1 MSLQDI
7 LEPNLQRYT
16 AQLNGRYVCTRLVT
30 HNGVT
35 IAIALGKTQSNSFF
49 FDYSILD
56 LQDGATTSKGQS
68 TTAAADTDKLDS
80 QCWSSSAKRLQ
91 FPSEVRVVGEEAIP
105 VYQIPAVDR
114 SYRKVIRSQS
124 QKQKLDQWLSSSLCL
139 MNQKVFDFQV
149 LSDGRYV
156 YVFRQSALAEGEW
169 PNQFMSESHDGKPPV
184 NNNLLCDRFAL
195 VGSTLSQ
202 PLETRY
208 QRSRQKQIPLNE
220 QDTLRVKDINDE
232 PFYEPTHSL
241 RFVQDLVDG
250 RFCVL
255 RAPTVT
261 NNVTKW
267 MIFAYSCKME
277 QIECLS
283 TDVASNG
290 LFDLH
295 GHVYYTCDSHTH
307 PTIKVFANGPGPCTA
322 AKDDGSG
329 TCSKARVPIMPK
341 TPASKRAV
349 ELSRDAGLRLREPVD
364 LSSLLD
370 GFTLEAWVKPESADN
385 ETEETTKDSS
395 FPVFRVSDNSPGT
408 FINEEL
414 RLTIQLVCEKKA
426 IVTSKIA
433 LKADEWNHIAVTY
446 NPTTSTYGLAINGAA
461 AGSAISSIHPG
472 SFSGIGLQPKGPTS
486 YFTALFD
493 EVRVWSR
500 PLHPSAIKDR
510 MYKRATGLEPDLE
523 SCWHFDEDSGTTA
536 FDATAN
542 RRELIVVSP
551 EYSTP
556 SSDSWVRSAAP
567 MVSSYGLSRRI
578 LRVSAPLQIK
588 GGLCATVYNEQVAV
602 SEKKT
607 TDSKGG
613 SSSKQKSGDGA
624 QPKHMKR
631 GARVLLCFISGTDVS
646 PLRLAALD
654 FGLLSD
660 GTLADTPA
668 LMNPPA
674 LTAASS
680 NSASAKVGIV
690 GLNVPTALLYVGSE
704 GMEIFGGVVALDAV
718 GCEPSAPYA
727 FESATGT
734 VTVYFKSRGA
744 SGEGHFSA
752 LNYNIARKAVATEL
766 CASTLGE
773 NEGLLATSKFQHAKN
788 VVVQTDLCPWAP
800 ENLAFNLTLTANMVD
815 GQKIVETW
823 AGVPS
828 KLEELCSLINGTKL
842 ATTRTIGHVAQ
853 LVEITTNGSADMETA
868 PTEIALLDVLTN
880 SVTAGTFLS
889 IGMRSYFVLK
899 DAQSGDKNLVA
910 VLYNDQRPR
919 GSPPGKSA
927 EVTAKGYQHELLVTC
942 EGKSAGNFSLGSG
955 IVSMAWS
962 PSAVISGAVAKASE
976 ANIQVPGT
984 SFISGSSQS
993 PYFGSPPRSTALRLD
1008 GRTKCYSMLEDTV
1021 ATAACAGIC
1030 FETWIKVEPE
1040 SINTIAVAYTS
1051 ERLPRAEGLAK
1062 EQQTFVLGIT
1072 QPSGRGAAFD
1082 VIGNV
1087 NGARFAVSRP
1097 SALRFGEWTHFACS
1111 SQSVFALMSSGKGY
1125 VDLGKSEEWNVS
1137 DFSLAFTLKLNKKSE
1152 GDNREHCILVKGDS
1166 NANSTPLNVKVSS
1179 SNRLQL
1185 SYWAMDEDGS
1195 NPQRCVFKSPK
1206 AFDAGKAYKVFL
1218 SRKLVQVSQKEPSE
1232 PGQPPRSKPPRPCQ
1246 QVTMRAWNSKGGVE
1260 FEMIPRSVQALESDE
1275 VAFKRQDGGHQIHGS
1290 VQMNQAPLS
1299 LGGASWAKES
1309 GLRGAIGS
1317 IRLYSLAIKLPESAF
1332 ELCAASES
1340 TNGMIGS
1347 WSCREG
1353 GGVSLVDDLNRNH
1366 GKFQGELS
1374 WVRSPYDP
1382 DSQLSFHINAS
1393 EVKHKQP
1400 EAKEMRFLEQASP
1413 TGPHQLSIGNVL
1425 MDYGNEECRFLRPGP
1440 GFCGEFDELRIW
1452 NTPRT
1457 RENICDSM
1465 NTSLTE
1471 TTADLAVYLPF
1482 HDERAVNSPGN
1493 SPQGS
1498 HAVLT
1503 DTSANCWHL
1512 TPLLGSE
1519 ANAVSSQAPVGQ
1531 DSPCVDHTLRPDI
1544 HPPQG
1549 ATIVAGPSVAE
1560 YGDMEI
1566 SASGTMEGSYKRAY
1580 AYIDKHGEWCLVTGF
1595 RIGALKTEWVSQVQ
1609 TSPTLVGFIE
1619 GAPPVPVDSFIS
1631 KDKTPTS
1638 SVKFKQTT
1646 KCTYTYS
1653 ARAEVSTGEEVSS
1666 KVGAGIDWE
1675 VEAGMGVETKI
1686 AEGSIGVSRTR
1697 AVDVSAGMVNNEVHA
1712 SSTNINME
1720 MGVQLTSVWKDGDDT
1735 KKQAGFEPSNTGLAL
1750 IESEVADVFALR
1762 LQMRGSIAP
1771 VVAYQMRPNPDIP
1784 KDRNL
1789 VSFEINPTYTKQG
1802 CLDGRRGATND
1813 LDYPALSSAPKDASY
1828 FKPTEAYALRERIR
1842 RAEEQLQ
1849 GEYDRQSLLYTD
1861 ELPQRTHRNICNA
1874 YVWTADGGTFQETN
1888 STLDMVKS
1896 EVGGNLDTK
1905 TSLVDSSE
1913 EEVSVM
1919 NINANRSVDAM
1930 FSAHFNFVTTKDK
1943 SSEEGFELATELP
1956 PSVDIRYQDKGT
1968 GKYFKTPGAVDAYR
1982 WMSFWLEPSVEATDT
1997 FFEHV
2002 LNHVWLEE
2010 SPEPNAQLLRTL
2022 REGLKNETG
2031 NARTKAWRI
2040 LHRCTYVSRIPEK
2053 IESRTRDAMYTK
2065 EQKPSTLLAD
2075 IGSNWLLIQKLEP
2088 FARDANSRG
2097 NLATTLKPHVLRF
2110 FPTLIAQSRLYNQVL
2125 DMLADYVGLS

>member
-56 LQDGATTSKGQS
+56 LQDGATTSNGQS

-80 QCWSSSAKRLQ
+80 QCWSSNAKRLQ
-91 FPSEVRVVGEEAIP
+91 FSSEVRAVGEEAIP

-149 LSDGRYV
+149 LSDGRYI
-156 YVFRQSALAEGEW
+156 YVFRQSASAEVEW

-184 NNNLLCDRFAL
+184 DNNLLCDRFAL

-267 MIFAYSCKME
+267 MIFAYSCKMG
-277 QIECLS
+277 QIECLT
-283 TDVASNG
+283 TDLASNG

-295 GHVYYTCDSHTH
+295 GHVYYTCDSDTH
-307 PTIKVFANGPGPCTA
+307 PTAKVFTNGPGPCTA

-349 ELSRDAGLRLREPVD
+349 ELSGDAGLQLRKPID
-364 LSSLLD
+364 LTSLLD

-385 ETEETTKDSS
+385 GTEETTKDPS
-395 FPVFRVSDNSPGT
+395 FSVFRVSDNSPGT
-408 FINEEL
+408 FINDEL
-414 RLTIQLVCEKKA
+414 RLTIQLVGEKKA
-426 IVTSKIA
+426 IVTSETA

-446 NPTTSTYGLAINGAA
+446 SPTTSTYGVAINGAA
-461 AGSAISSIHPG
+461 AGSATSSNPPG
-472 SFSGIGLQPKGPTS
+472 SFLGIGLQPKGPTS
-486 YFTALFD
+486 YFTGLFE

-510 MYKRATGLEPDLE
+510 MCKRATGLEPDLE

-536 FDATAN
+536 FDATVN
-542 RRELIVVSP
+542 HRELMVVSP
-551 EYSTP
+551 EDGTP
-556 SSDSWVRSAAP
+556 SSDTWVRSAAP

-578 LRVSAPLQIK
+578 LRLSAPLQIK

-607 TDSKGG
+607 TDSEGG

-631 GARVLLCFISGTDVS
+631 GARVLICFISGTDAS

-674 LTAASS
+674 LTAASF
-680 NSASAKVGIV
+680 NSASAKVGTV
-690 GLNVPTALLYVGSE
+690 GLNVPTALLYVGGE

-734 VTVYFKSRGA
+734 VTVYFKARGA

-752 LNYNIARKAVATEL
+752 LNYNISRKAVATEL

-773 NEGLLATSKFQHAKN
+773 NKGLLATSKLRHAKN

-800 ENLAFNLTLTANMVD
+800 ENLAFNLKLTANMVD
-815 GQKIVETW
+815 GKKIVETW
-823 AGVPS
+823 GGVPS

-853 LVEITTNGSADMETA
+853 LVEITTNGYADMETP
-868 PTEIALLDVLTN
+868 PTEIALLDILTD
-880 SVTAGTFLS
+880 SITAGTFLS

-899 DAQSGDKNLVA
+899 DAQAGDKTLVA
-910 VLYNDQRPR
+910 VLYNDQRSK
-919 GSPPGKSA
+919 GSPPGEGA

-984 SFISGSSQS
+984 SFISGSSQG

-1021 ATAACAGIC
+1021 ATSASPGIS

-1051 ERLPRAEGLAK
+1051 ERLPRAEGLDK

-1072 QPSGRGAAFD
+1072 KPSRGGDTFD
-1082 VIGNV
+1082 MIGNV
-1087 NGARFAVSRP
+1087 NGTRFAVSLP
-1097 SALRFGEWTHFACS
+1097 STLRFGQWTHFACS
-1111 SQSVFALMSSGKGY
+1111 SQSAFALMCSGKDY
-1125 VDLGKSEEWNVS
+1125 VDLGTSEEWNVS
-1137 DFSLAFTLKLNKKSE
+1137 DFSLAFTLKLNKRPD
-1152 GDNREHCILVKGDS
+1152 GDNGEHCILVKGDS
-1166 NANSTPLNVKVSS
+1166 NADSTPLNVKVSS

-1185 SYWAMDEDGS
+1185 SYWAMGVDGTNAQRRVFES
-1195 NPQRCVFKSPK
+1195 PQ
-1206 AFDAGKAYKVFL
+1206 AFDTGKAYKVFL
-1218 SRKLVQVSQKEPSE
+1218 SRKLVQVSQKETMQN
-1232 PGQPPRSKPPRPCQ
+1232 GQPPRSKPPRPCQ
-1246 QVTMRAWNSKGGVE
+1246 QVTMRAWDSKGEVE
-1260 FEMIPRSVQALESDE
+1260 FEMIPRSVQDLENDDI
-1275 VAFKRQDGGHQIHGS
+1275 AFK
-1290 VQMNQAPLS
+1290 
-1299 LGGASWAKES
+1299 
-1309 GLRGAIGS
+1309 
-1317 IRLYSLAIKLPESAF
+1317 
-1332 ELCAASES
+1332 
-1340 TNGMIGS
+1340 
-1347 WSCREG
+1347 
-1353 GGVSLVDDLNRNH
+1353 
-1366 GKFQGELS
+1366 
-1374 WVRSPYDP
+1374 
-1382 DSQLSFHINAS
+1382 SQ
-1393 EVKHKQP
+1393 
-1400 EAKEMRFLEQASP
+1400 
-1413 TGPHQLSIGNVL
+1413 
-1425 MDYGNEECRFLRPGP
+1425 
-1440 GFCGEFDELRIW
+1440 
-1452 NTPRT
+1452 
-1457 RENICDSM
+1457 
-1465 NTSLTE
+1465 
-1471 TTADLAVYLPF
+1471 
-1482 HDERAVNSPGN
+1482 
-1493 SPQGS
+1493 
-1498 HAVLT
+1498 
-1503 DTSANCWHL
+1503 
-1512 TPLLGSE
+1512 
-1519 ANAVSSQAPVGQ
+1519 VG
-1531 DSPCVDHTLRPDI
+1531 
-1544 HPPQG
+1544 
-1549 ATIVAGPSVAE
+1549 VAGPSVAE

-1566 SASGTMEGSYKRAY
+1566 SASGTLEGSYKRAY
-1580 AYIDKHGEWCLVTGF
+1580 AYIDEHGEWCLVTGF
-1595 RIGALKTEWVSQVQ
+1595 RIGALKTEWVSQVR
-1609 TSPTLVGFIE
+1609 TSPTLIGFIE
-1619 GAPPVPVDSFIS
+1619 GAPPVPADSFIN
-1631 KDKTPTS
+1631 KDKAPTS
-1638 SVKFKQTT
+1638 SVKFKQST
-1646 KCTYTYS
+1646 KCTYSYS
-1653 ARAEVSTGEEVSS
+1653 ARAEASTGEAVSS
-1666 KVGAGIDWE
+1666 KVGGGIGWE
-1675 VEAGMGVETKI
+1675 VMTGMGVETKI
-1686 AEGSIGVSRTR
+1686 GEGSIVDSGTV

-1712 SSTNINME
+1712 STTNVNME
-1720 MGVQLTSVWKDGDDT
+1720 MGVQLTSIWKDGDDA
-1735 KKQAGFEPSNTGLAL
+1735 KKQVGFKPSNTGLAL

-1789 VSFEINPTYTKQG
+1789 VSFEINPTYIKQG
-1802 CLDGRRGATND
+1802 CLDGRRGINND
-1813 LDYPALSSAPKDASY
+1813 PDYPAVSSAPKDASY
-1828 FKPTEAYALRERIR
+1828 YKPTEAYALRERIR

-1861 ELPQRTHRNICNA
+1861 GLPEH
-1874 YVWTADGGTFQETN
+1874 GGTFQQTN

-1896 EVGGNLDTK
+1896 EVGGNLDTT
-1905 TSLVDSSE
+1905 TSLGDSVEEDVQVLGIKENCSVDSL
-1913 EEVSVM
+1913 
-1919 NINANRSVDAM
+1919 
-1930 FSAHFNFVTTKDK
+1930 FSAHLNFVMTKDK

-1956 PSVDIRYQDKGT
+1956 PSVDIRYQDKNT

-1982 WMSFWLEPSVEATDT
+1982 WMSFWLEPSVEVTDT

-2022 REGLKNETG
+2022 REGLRNETG
-2031 NARTKAWRI
+2031 NARTKAWRV

-2053 IESRTRDAMYTK
+2053 IESRPRDAMSTK
-2065 EQKPSTLLAD
+2065 EQKPSTLLDD

-2088 FARDANSRG
+2088 FARDAKSRG

-2110 FPTLIAQSRLYNQVL
+2110 FPTLIAQTRLYNQVL

>member
-241 RFVQDLVDG
+241 R
-250 RFCVL
+250 
-255 RAPTVT
+255 
-261 NNVTKW
+261 
-267 MIFAYSCKME
+267 
-277 QIECLS
+277 
-283 TDVASNG
+283 
-290 LFDLH
+290 
-295 GHVYYTCDSHTH
+295 
-307 PTIKVFANGPGPCTA
+307 
-322 AKDDGSG
+322 
-329 TCSKARVPIMPK
+329 
-341 TPASKRAV
+341 
-349 ELSRDAGLRLREPVD
+349 
-364 LSSLLD
+364 
-370 GFTLEAWVKPESADN
+370 
-385 ETEETTKDSS
+385 
-395 FPVFRVSDNSPGT
+395 
-408 FINEEL
+408 
-414 RLTIQLVCEKKA
+414 
-426 IVTSKIA
+426 
-433 LKADEWNHIAVTY
+433 
-446 NPTTSTYGLAINGAA
+446 
-461 AGSAISSIHPG
+461 
-472 SFSGIGLQPKGPTS
+472 
-486 YFTALFD
+486 
-493 EVRVWSR
+493 
-500 PLHPSAIKDR
+500 

-551 EYSTP
+551 EDSTP

-690 GLNVPTALLYVGSE
+690 GLNVPTALFFVH
-704 GMEIFGGVVALDAV
+704 
-718 GCEPSAPYA
+718 
-727 FESATGT
+727 
-734 VTVYFKSRGA
+734 R
-744 SGEGHFSA
+744 
-752 LNYNIARKAVATEL
+752 
-766 CASTLGE
+766 LGE

-1340 TNGMIGS
+1340 TNGMTGS

>member
-1 MSLQDI
+1 
-7 LEPNLQRYT
+7 
-16 AQLNGRYVCTRLVT
+16 
-30 HNGVT
+30 
-35 IAIALGKTQSNSFF
+35 
-49 FDYSILD
+49 
-56 LQDGATTSKGQS
+56 
-68 TTAAADTDKLDS
+68 
-80 QCWSSSAKRLQ
+80 
-91 FPSEVRVVGEEAIP
+91 
-105 VYQIPAVDR
+105 
-114 SYRKVIRSQS
+114 
-124 QKQKLDQWLSSSLCL
+124 
-139 MNQKVFDFQV
+139 
-149 LSDGRYV
+149 
-156 YVFRQSALAEGEW
+156 
-169 PNQFMSESHDGKPPV
+169 
-184 NNNLLCDRFAL
+184 
-195 VGSTLSQ
+195 
-202 PLETRY
+202 
-208 QRSRQKQIPLNE
+208 
-220 QDTLRVKDINDE
+220 
-232 PFYEPTHSL
+232 
-241 RFVQDLVDG
+241 
-250 RFCVL
+250 
-255 RAPTVT
+255 
-261 NNVTKW
+261 
-267 MIFAYSCKME
+267 
-277 QIECLS
+277 
-283 TDVASNG
+283 
-290 LFDLH
+290 
-295 GHVYYTCDSHTH
+295 
-307 PTIKVFANGPGPCTA
+307 
-322 AKDDGSG
+322 
-329 TCSKARVPIMPK
+329 MPK

-349 ELSRDAGLRLREPVD
+349 ELSGDAGLQLREPVD
-364 LSSLLD
+364 LTSLLD

-385 ETEETTKDSS
+385 ETEETAKDSRFS
-395 FPVFRVSDNSPGT
+395 VFRVSDNSPGT

-414 RLTIQLVCEKKA
+414 RLTIQVVGENKA
-426 IVTSKIA
+426 IVASETA

-446 NPTTSTYGLAINGAA
+446 NPTVSTYGLAINGAA
-461 AGSAISSIHPG
+461 EGFVISSIPPG
-472 SFSGIGLQPKGPTS
+472 SFLGIGMQPKGPTS
-486 YFTALFD
+486 YFTVLFD

-510 MYKRATGLEPDLE
+510 MCKRATGLEPDLE

-542 RRELIVVSP
+542 HRELMVVSP
-551 EYSTP
+551 EDGTP
-556 SSDSWVRSAAP
+556 SSNSWVRSAAP

-588 GGLCATVYNEQVAV
+588 GSLCATVYNEQVAV

-631 GARVLLCFISGTDVS
+631 GARVLLCFISDTDAS

-680 NSASAKVGIV
+680 ISASAKVGIV

-704 GMEIFGGVVALDAV
+704 GMEIFGGVVALDSAE
-718 GCEPSAPYA
+718 CEPSAPYA

-734 VTVYFKSRGA
+734 VTVYFKARAA

-752 LNYNIARKAVATEL
+752 LNYNISRKAVAPEL

-773 NEGLLATSKFQHAKN
+773 NEGLLATSKLRHAKN
-788 VVVQTDLCPWAP
+788 IVVQTDLFTWAP

-815 GQKIVETW
+815 GKKIVETW

-828 KLEELCSLINGTKL
+828 KLEELCNLVNGTKL
-842 ATTRTIGHVAQ
+842 ATTRTIGHLAQ
-853 LVEITTNGSADMETA
+853 LVEITTNGYADMETP

-880 SVTAGTFLS
+880 SVTASS

-899 DAQSGDKNLVA
+899 DAQAGDKNLMA

-919 GSPPGKSA
+919 GSPPGKGA

-942 EGKSAGNFSLGSG
+942 EGKPAGNFSLGSG

-984 SFISGSSQS
+984 SFISGSSES

-1008 GRTKCYSMLEDTV
+1008 GRTKCYSMLENTV

-1051 ERLPRAEGLAK
+1051 ERLPRAEGLTR

-1072 QPSGRGAAFD
+1072 QPSGGGAAFD
-1082 VIGNV
+1082 MIGNV
-1087 NGARFAVSRP
+1087 NGTRFAVSRP

-1152 GDNREHCILVKGDS
+1152 GDDREHCILVKGDS

-1185 SYWAMDEDGS
+1185 SYWAMDEDGT
-1195 NPQRCVFKSPK
+1195 NPQRRVFESPK

-1218 SRKLVQVSQKEPSE
+1218 SRKLVQVSQKEASE

-1246 QVTMRAWNSKGGVE
+1246 QVTMRAWNLKGEVE

-1275 VAFKRQDGGHQIHGS
+1275 VAFKRQDEGHQTHGS

-1299 LGGASWAKES
+1299 LGGALWANES

-1317 IRLYSLAIKLPESAF
+1317 IRLYSSAIKLPESAT

-1347 WSCREG
+1347 WPCREG
-1353 GGVSLVDDLNRNH
+1353 GGVSLVDDMNRNH

-1374 WVRSPYDP
+1374 W
-1382 DSQLSFHINAS
+1382 
-1393 EVKHKQP
+1393 QP

-1482 HDERAVNSPGN
+1482 HDETAVNSPGN

-1512 TPLLGSE
+1512 TPLFGSE
-1519 ANAVSSQAPVGQ
+1519 ANAVSSQAPVGH

-1544 HPPQG
+1544 HSPQG

-1580 AYIDKHGEWCLVTGF
+1580 AYIDEHGEWCLVTGF
-1595 RIGALKTEWVSQVQ
+1595 RIGELKTEWVSQVQ

-1631 KDKTPTS
+1631 KDKAPTS
-1638 SVKFKQTT
+1638 SVKFKQST

-1653 ARAEVSTGEEVSS
+1653 ARGEVSIGKEVSS

-1712 SSTNINME
+1712 SSTNSNME
-1720 MGVQLTSVWKDGDDT
+1720 MGVQLTSIWKDGDDT
-1735 KKQAGFEPSNTGLAL
+1735 KKQAGFELSNTGLAL

-1802 CLDGRRGATND
+1802 CLDGRRGAAND

-1828 FKPTEAYALRERIR
+1828 YKPTEAYALRERIR

-1874 YVWTADGGTFQETN
+1874 YVWTAEGGTFQETN

-1905 TSLVDSSE
+1905 TSLVDSDE

-1956 PSVDIRYQDKGT
+1956 PSVDIRYQDKTT
-1968 GKYFKTPGAVDAYR
+1968 GEYFKTPGAVDAYR

-2010 SPEPNAQLLRTL
+2010 SPEPSAQLLRTL

-2031 NARTKAWRI
+2031 NARTKAWRV

-2053 IESRTRDAMYTK
+2053 IESRPRAAMPTK

-2075 IGSNWLLIQKLEP
+2075 VGSNWLLIQKLEP

-2097 NLATTLKPHVLRF
+2097 NLANTLKPHVLRF
-2110 FPTLIAQSRLYNQVL
+2110 FPTLIAQTRLYNQVL
-2125 DMLADYVGLS
+2125 EMLADYVGLS

>member
-7 LEPNLQRYT
+7 LEPNLQP
-16 AQLNGRYVCTRLVT
+16 
-30 HNGVT
+30 
-35 IAIALGKTQSNSFF
+35 IASGKTQSDSFF
-49 FDYSILD
+49 FAYSILNP
-56 LQDGATTSKGQS
+56 QDGATNSKSQS
-68 TTAAADTDKLDS
+68 TTTAANTDKLDS
-80 QCWSSSAKRLQ
+80 QCWFSNAKRLQ
-91 FPSEVRVVGEEAIP
+91 FSSEVRVVGEEAIP

-124 QKQKLDQWLSSSLCL
+124 QNQKLDQWLSSSLCL

-156 YVFRQSALAEGEW
+156 YVFRQSASAEAEW

-195 VGSTLSQ
+195 VGPTL
-202 PLETRY
+202 
-208 QRSRQKQIPLNE
+208 N
-220 QDTLRVKDINDE
+220 INDE

-267 MIFAYSCKME
+267 MIFAYSCKMG
-277 QIECLS
+277 QIECL
-283 TDVASNG
+283 TTGVASNG
-290 LFDLH
+290 LFALH
-295 GHVYYTCDSHTH
+295 GHVYYTCDSDTH
-307 PTIKVFANGPGPCTA
+307 PTTKVFANGPGPCTA

-349 ELSRDAGLRLREPVD
+349 ELSGDAGLQLREPVD
-364 LSSLLD
+364 LTSLLD

-385 ETEETTKDSS
+385 ETEETAKDSRFS
-395 FPVFRVSDNSPGT
+395 VFRVSDNSPGT

-414 RLTIQLVCEKKA
+414 RLTIQVVGENKA
-426 IVTSKIA
+426 IVASETA

-446 NPTTSTYGLAINGAA
+446 NPTVSTYGLAINGAA
-461 AGSAISSIHPG
+461 EGFVISSIPPG
-472 SFSGIGLQPKGPTS
+472 SFLGIGMQPKGPTS
-486 YFTALFD
+486 YFTVLFD

-510 MYKRATGLEPDLE
+510 MCKRATGLEPDLE

-542 RRELIVVSP
+542 HRELMVVSP
-551 EYSTP
+551 EDGTP
-556 SSDSWVRSAAP
+556 SSNSWVRSAAP

-588 GGLCATVYNEQVAV
+588 GSLCATVYNEQVAV

-631 GARVLLCFISGTDVS
+631 GARVLLCFISDTDAS

-668 LMNPPA
+668 LMNPPV

-680 NSASAKVGIV
+680 ISASAKVGIV

-704 GMEIFGGVVALDAV
+704 GMEIFGGVVALDSAE
-718 GCEPSAPYA
+718 CEPSAPYA

-734 VTVYFKSRGA
+734 VTVYFKARAA

-752 LNYNIARKAVATEL
+752 LNYNISRKAVAPEL

-773 NEGLLATSKFQHAKN
+773 NEGLLATSKLRHAKN
-788 VVVQTDLCPWAP
+788 IVVQTDLCTWAP

-815 GQKIVETW
+815 GKKIVETW

-828 KLEELCSLINGTKL
+828 KLEELCNLVNGTKL
-842 ATTRTIGHVAQ
+842 ATTRTIGHLAQ
-853 LVEITTNGSADMETA
+853 LVEITTNGYADMETP

-880 SVTAGTFLS
+880 SVTASS

-899 DAQSGDKNLVA
+899 DAQAGDKNLVA

-919 GSPPGKSA
+919 GSPPGKGA

-942 EGKSAGNFSLGSG
+942 EGKPAGNFSLGSG

-1051 ERLPRAEGLAK
+1051 ERLPRAEGLTR

-1072 QPSGRGAAFD
+1072 QPSGGGAAFD
-1082 VIGNV
+1082 MIGNV
-1087 NGARFAVSRP
+1087 NGTRFAVSRP

-1152 GDNREHCILVKGDS
+1152 GDDREHCILVKGDS

-1185 SYWAMDEDGS
+1185 SYWAMDEDGT
-1195 NPQRCVFKSPK
+1195 NPQRRVFESPK

-1218 SRKLVQVSQKEPSE
+1218 SRKLVQVSQKEASE

-1246 QVTMRAWNSKGGVE
+1246 QVTMRAWNLKGEVE

-1275 VAFKRQDGGHQIHGS
+1275 VAFKRQDEGHQTHGS

-1299 LGGASWAKES
+1299 LGGALWANES

-1317 IRLYSLAIKLPESAF
+1317 IRLYSSAIKLPESAT

-1347 WSCREG
+1347 WPCREG
-1353 GGVSLVDDLNRNH
+1353 GGVSLVDDMNRNH

-1440 GFCGEFDELRIW
+1440 AFCGEFDELRIW

-1482 HDERAVNSPGN
+1482 HDETAVNSPGN

-1512 TPLLGSE
+1512 TPLFGSE
-1519 ANAVSSQAPVGQ
+1519 ANAVSSQAPVGH

-1544 HPPQG
+1544 HSPQG

-1566 SASGTMEGSYKRAY
+1566 SASGTME
-1580 AYIDKHGEWCLVTGF
+1580 
-1595 RIGALKTEWVSQVQ
+1595 
-1609 TSPTLVGFIE
+1609 
-1619 GAPPVPVDSFIS
+1619 
-1631 KDKTPTS
+1631 
-1638 SVKFKQTT
+1638 
-1646 KCTYTYS
+1646 
-1653 ARAEVSTGEEVSS
+1653 
-1666 KVGAGIDWE
+1666 
-1675 VEAGMGVETKI
+1675 
-1686 AEGSIGVSRTR
+1686 
-1697 AVDVSAGMVNNEVHA
+1697 
-1712 SSTNINME
+1712 
-1720 MGVQLTSVWKDGDDT
+1720 MGVQLTSIWKDGDDT

-1802 CLDGRRGATND
+1802 CLDGRRGAAND

-1828 FKPTEAYALRERIR
+1828 YKPTEAYALRERIR

-1874 YVWTADGGTFQETN
+1874 YVWTAEGGTFQETN

-1905 TSLVDSSE
+1905 TSLVDSDE

-1956 PSVDIRYQDKGT
+1956 PSVDIRYQDKTT
-1968 GKYFKTPGAVDAYR
+1968 GEYFKTPGAVDAYR

-2010 SPEPNAQLLRTL
+2010 SPEPSAQLLRTL

-2031 NARTKAWRI
+2031 NARTKAWRV

-2053 IESRTRDAMYTK
+2053 IESRPRAAMPTK

-2075 IGSNWLLIQKLEP
+2075 VGSNWLLIQKLEP

-2097 NLATTLKPHVLRF
+2097 NLANTLKPHVLRF
-2110 FPTLIAQSRLYNQVL
+2110 FPTLIAQTRLYNQVL
-2125 DMLADYVGLS
+2125 EMLADYVGLS

>member
-1 MSLQDI
+1 M
-7 LEPNLQRYT
+7 
-16 AQLNGRYVCTRLVT
+16 G
-30 HNGVT
+30 
-35 IAIALGKTQSNSFF
+35 
-49 FDYSILD
+49 
-56 LQDGATTSKGQS
+56 
-68 TTAAADTDKLDS
+68 
-80 QCWSSSAKRLQ
+80 
-91 FPSEVRVVGEEAIP
+91 
-105 VYQIPAVDR
+105 
-114 SYRKVIRSQS
+114 
-124 QKQKLDQWLSSSLCL
+124 
-139 MNQKVFDFQV
+139 
-149 LSDGRYV
+149 
-156 YVFRQSALAEGEW
+156 
-169 PNQFMSESHDGKPPV
+169 
-184 NNNLLCDRFAL
+184 
-195 VGSTLSQ
+195 
-202 PLETRY
+202 
-208 QRSRQKQIPLNE
+208 
-220 QDTLRVKDINDE
+220 
-232 PFYEPTHSL
+232 
-241 RFVQDLVDG
+241 
-250 RFCVL
+250 
-255 RAPTVT
+255 
-261 NNVTKW
+261 
-267 MIFAYSCKME
+267 
-277 QIECLS
+277 QIECLT
-283 TDVASNG
+283 TDVTSNG

-295 GHVYYTCDSHTH
+295 GHIYYTCDSDTH
-307 PTIKVFANGPGPCTA
+307 PSTKVFANGPGPCTA

-349 ELSRDAGLRLREPVD
+349 ELSGDAGLQLRKPVD
-364 LSSLLD
+364 LTSLLD
-370 GFTLEAWVKPESADN
+370 GFTLEAWVKPESADK
-385 ETEETTKDSS
+385 ETAKDSS
-395 FPVFRVSDNSPGT
+395 FSVFRVSDNSPGT

-414 RLTIQLVCEKKA
+414 RLTIQVVGENKA
-426 IVTSKIA
+426 IVTSETA
-433 LKADEWNHIAVTY
+433 LKVDEWNHIAVTY
-446 NPTTSTYGLAINGAA
+446 DPTVSTYGLVINGAA
-461 AGSAISSIHPG
+461 AGFAISSTPPG

-510 MYKRATGLEPDLE
+510 MCKRATGLEPDLE

-542 RRELIVVSP
+542 HRELMVVSP
-551 EYSTP
+551 EDGTP
-556 SSDSWVRSAAP
+556 SSGSWVRSAAP

-631 GARVLLCFISGTDVS
+631 GARVLLAFISGTDAS

-668 LMNPPA
+668 LMNPPS

-734 VTVYFKSRGA
+734 VTVYFKARAA

-752 LNYNIARKAVATEL
+752 LNYNVSRKAVATEL

-773 NEGLLATSKFQHAKN
+773 NEGLLATRKLRHAKN
-788 VVVQTDLCPWAP
+788 IVVQTDLCTWAP

-815 GQKIVETW
+815 GKKIVETW

-853 LVEITTNGSADMETA
+853 LVEIT
-868 PTEIALLDVLTN
+868 
-880 SVTAGTFLS
+880 
-889 IGMRSYFVLK
+889 
-899 DAQSGDKNLVA
+899 
-910 VLYNDQRPR
+910 
-919 GSPPGKSA
+919 
-927 EVTAKGYQHELLVTC
+927 
-942 EGKSAGNFSLGSG
+942 
-955 IVSMAWS
+955 
-962 PSAVISGAVAKASE
+962 
-976 ANIQVPGT
+976 
-984 SFISGSSQS
+984 
-993 PYFGSPPRSTALRLD
+993 
-1008 GRTKCYSMLEDTV
+1008 
-1021 ATAACAGIC
+1021 
-1030 FETWIKVEPE
+1030 VEPE
-1040 SINTIAVAYTS
+1040 SINTVAVAYTS

-1072 QPSGRGAAFD
+1072 QPSERGAAFD
-1082 VIGNV
+1082 MIGNV
-1087 NGARFAVSRP
+1087 NGTRFAVSRP

-1125 VDLGKSEEWNVS
+1125 VGLGKSEEWNVS

-1152 GDNREHCILVKGDS
+1152 GDVREHCILVKGDS
-1166 NANSTPLNVKVSS
+1166 NANSTPLNVKISS
-1179 SNRLQL
+1179 SNQLQL
-1185 SYWAMDEDGS
+1185 SYWAMDEDGT
-1195 NPQRCVFKSPK
+1195 NPQRRVFKSPK

-1218 SRKLVQVSQKEPSE
+1218 SRKLVQVSQKEASE

-1246 QVTMRAWNSKGGVE
+1246 QVTMRAWNSKGEVE

-1275 VAFKRQDGGHQIHGS
+1275 VAFKRQDEGHQIHGS

-1299 LGGASWAKES
+1299 LGGAS
-1309 GLRGAIGS
+1309 
-1317 IRLYSLAIKLPESAF
+1317 LYSSAIKLPESAF

-1366 GKFQGELS
+1366 GKFQ
-1374 WVRSPYDP
+1374 
-1382 DSQLSFHINAS
+1382 
-1393 EVKHKQP
+1393 
-1400 EAKEMRFLEQASP
+1400 
-1413 TGPHQLSIGNVL
+1413 
-1425 MDYGNEECRFLRPGP
+1425 
-1440 GFCGEFDELRIW
+1440 
-1452 NTPRT
+1452 
-1457 RENICDSM
+1457 
-1465 NTSLTE
+1465 
-1471 TTADLAVYLPF
+1471 
-1482 HDERAVNSPGN
+1482 
-1493 SPQGS
+1493 
-1498 HAVLT
+1498 
-1503 DTSANCWHL
+1503 ANCWHL
-1512 TPLLGSE
+1512 TPLFGSE

-1531 DSPCVDHTLRPDI
+1531 DFPCVDHTLRPDI
-1544 HPPQG
+1544 NPPQG

-1560 YGDMEI
+1560 YGNMEI

-1580 AYIDKHGEWCLVTGF
+1580 AYIDEHGEWCLVTGF
-1595 RIGALKTEWVSQVQ
+1595 RIGALKTEWVRQVQ

-1631 KDKTPTS
+1631 KDKAPTS
-1638 SVKFKQTT
+1638 SVKFKQST

-1653 ARAEVSTGEEVSS
+1653 ARAEVSTDKEVSS

-1720 MGVQLTSVWKDGDDT
+1720 MGVQLTSIWKDGDDT

-1828 FKPTEAYALRERIR
+1828 YKPTEAYALRERIR

-1861 ELPQRTHRNICNA
+1861 ELPQH
-1874 YVWTADGGTFQETN
+1874 GGTFQETN
-1888 STLDMVKS
+1888 STLDMVRS

-1905 TSLVDSSE
+1905 TSLVDSDE

-1919 NINANRSVDAM
+1919 NVNANRSVDAM

-1956 PSVDIRYQDKGT
+1956 PSVVIRYQDKNT

-2031 NARTKAWRI
+2031 NARTKAWRV

-2053 IESRTRDAMYTK
+2053 IESRPRDAMSTK
-2065 EQKPSTLLAD
+2065 EQKPSTMLAD

-2088 FARDANSRG
+2088 FARDAKSRG

-2110 FPTLIAQSRLYNQVL
+2110 FPTLIAQTRLYNQVL

>member
-16 AQLNGRYVCTRLVT
+16 AQLEGRYVCTRLVT

-35 IAIALGKTQSNSFF
+35 IAIALGKTDSDSFF
-49 FDYSILD
+49 FDYSILNA
-56 LQDGATTSKGQS
+56 QDGATTSEGQPS
-68 TTAAADTDKLDS
+68 TKTADANKLDS
-80 QCWSSSAKRLQ
+80 QCWFDNAKRLQ

-114 SYRKVIRSQS
+114 SYRKVNRSQS

-139 MNQKVFDFQV
+139 MNQKFLDFQV
-149 LSDGRYV
+149 LSDGRYI
-156 YVFRQSALAEGEW
+156 YVFRQSASAETQW

-184 NNNLLCDRFAL
+184 DSNLLCDRFAL
-195 VGSTLSQ
+195 VGSSLSQ

-255 RAPTVT
+255 RAPTTT

-267 MIFAYSCKME
+267 MIFAYSSKMG
-277 QIECLS
+277 QIACLT

-290 LFDLH
+290 IFDLH
-295 GHVYYTCDSHTH
+295 GHVYYTCDSNTH
-307 PTIKVFANGPGPCTA
+307 LSTKVFANGPGPCTA

-349 ELSRDAGLRLREPVD
+349 ELSGDAGLQLRKPVD

-370 GFTLEAWVKPESADN
+370 GFTLEAWVKPEHTDN
-385 ETEETTKDSS
+385 ETEKTAKDSGFS
-395 FPVFRVSDNSPGT
+395 VFRVSDNSPGT
-408 FINEEL
+408 FINDEN
-414 RLTIQLVCEKKA
+414 RLAIQVAGESKA
-426 IVTSKIA
+426 IVTSKTA

-446 NPTTSTYGLAINGAA
+446 DPAASIYGLTINGVLE
-461 AGSAISSIHPG
+461 GSAFSNNPLG
-472 SFSGIGLQPKGPTS
+472 FLSGIGLQPTGSQS
-486 YFTALFD
+486 YFTGLFD
-493 EVRVWSR
+493 EVRIWSR
-500 PLHPSAIKDR
+500 PLHPAAIKAR
-510 MYKRATGLEPDLE
+510 MYKRATGLEPDLD

-536 FDATAN
+536 FDATVKQ
-542 RRELIVVSP
+542 RELTVVSS
-551 EYSTP
+551 EDGTP
-556 SSDSWVRSAAP
+556 SSDQWVRSAAP
-567 MVSSYGLSRRI
+567 MVASYGLSRRV

-588 GGLCATVYNEQVAV
+588 GGLCATIYNEQVAV

-607 TDSKGG
+607 VPEE
-613 SSSKQKSGDGA
+613 SSNLKPKSAGDV
-624 QPKHMKR
+624 QSKHMKR
-631 GARVLLCFISGTDVS
+631 GARVLLCFISGTAAS

-674 LTAASS
+674 LMTASS
-680 NSASAKVGIV
+680 NSANASIDKVG
-690 GLNVPTALLYVGSE
+690 LTVPTALLYVGSE
-704 GMEIFGGVVALDAV
+704 GMEIFGGVVALDDV

-734 VTVYFKSRGA
+734 VTVYFKARAA
-744 SGEGHFSA
+744 SGKEHFSA
-752 LNYNIARKAVATEL
+752 LNYNISRKAVATEL

-773 NEGLLATSKFQHAKN
+773 NKGLLATSKLRHAEN
-788 VVVQTDLCPWAP
+788 VVFQTEPCPWAP
-800 ENLAFNLTLTANMVD
+800 ENLAFNLTLTANMAN
-815 GQKIVETW
+815 GTKIVETW

-828 KLEELCSLINGTKL
+828 KLEELCSLINGTNL
-842 ATTRTIGHVAQ
+842 ATTRTVGHVAQ
-853 LVEITTNGSADMETA
+853 LAEITTNGYADMETP
-868 PTEIALLDVLTN
+868 PTEISLLIALKD

-899 DAQSGDKNLVA
+899 DAQAGDKTLVA
-910 VLYNDQRPR
+910 VLYNDQRPK
-919 GSPPGKSA
+919 GTPPGKGA
-927 EVTAKGYQHELLVTC
+927 EVTARGYQHELLVTC

-955 IVSMAWS
+955 ILSMAWS
-962 PSAVISGAVAKASE
+962 PSAVVTGAVAKASE

-984 SFISGSSQS
+984 SLISSSSQS
-993 PYFGSPPRSTALRLD
+993 PSFGSPPRSTALRLD
-1008 GRTKCYSMLEDTV
+1008 GRIECYSMLEDTV

-1040 SINTIAVAYTS
+1040 SIDTIAVAYTS
-1051 ERLPRAEGLAK
+1051 ERLPRAEGLEK

-1072 QPSGRGAAFD
+1072 QPSQGDETFD
-1082 VIGNV
+1082 MIGNV
-1087 NGARFAVSRP
+1087 NGTRFAVSRP
-1097 SALRFGEWTHFACS
+1097 AALRFDQWTHFACS
-1111 SQSVFALMSSGKGY
+1111 SQSAFALMFSGKGY
-1125 VDLGKSEEWNVS
+1125 VDLGTSEEWNVS
-1137 DFSLAFTLKLNKKSE
+1137 DFSLAFTLKLNKRPD
-1152 GDNREHCILVKGDS
+1152 GDNGEHCILVKGDS
-1166 NANSTPLNVKVSS
+1166 NADSTPLNVKISS

-1185 SYWAMDEDGS
+1185 SYWAVGEDGT
-1195 NPQRCVFKSPK
+1195 NAQRREFESPK
-1206 AFDAGKAYKVFL
+1206 AFDTGKAYKVFL
-1218 SRKLVQVSQKEPSE
+1218 SRKLVQISVKEYTE

-1246 QVTMRAWNSKGGVE
+1246 QVTMRAWNSKGDME
-1260 FEMIPRSVQALESDE
+1260 FEMIPRRVQDLENDE
-1275 VAFKRQDGGHQIHGS
+1275 IAFESQDGGHQIHGT
-1290 VQMNQAPLS
+1290 VQRNKSPLS

-1309 GLRGAIGS
+1309 GLRGAVGS
-1317 IRLYSLAIKLPESAF
+1317 IRLYSSAIKLPESAF
-1332 ELCAASES
+1332 ELCVASDN
-1340 TNGMIGS
+1340 TKGIIGS

-1366 GKFQGELS
+1366 GKFQGKLS
-1374 WVRSPYDP
+1374 WMRSPYDP

-1400 EAKEMRFLEQASP
+1400 KPEEKRFLEQAAP

-1425 MDYGNEECRFLRPGP
+1425 MDHGNEECRFLRPHP

-1482 HDERAVNSPGN
+1482 HDEKAANSPGD
-1493 SPQGS
+1493 SSQGS

-1512 TPLLGSE
+1512 TPLFGSE
-1519 ANAVSSQAPVGQ
+1519 AHAVPSQAPVGH
-1531 DSPCVDHTLRPDI
+1531 DSPCVDHTLGPDI
-1544 HPPQG
+1544 HSPHG
-1549 ATIVAGPSVAE
+1549 AIIVAGPSVAE

-1580 AYIDKHGEWCLVTGF
+1580 ASIDEHGEWCLVTGF

-1609 TSPTLVGFIE
+1609 TSPTLIGFIE
-1619 GAPPVPVDSFIS
+1619 GAPPVPADSFIN
-1631 KDKTPTS
+1631 KDKAPTS
-1638 SVKFKQTT
+1638 SVKFKQST

-1653 ARAEVSTGEEVSS
+1653 ARAEASTGEAVSS
-1666 KVGAGIDWE
+1666 KVGGGIGWE
-1675 VEAGMGVETKI
+1675 VMSGMGVETKI
-1686 AEGSIGVSRTR
+1686 AEGSIMDSGTL
-1697 AVDVSAGMVNNEVHA
+1697 AIDVSAGMVNNEVHA
-1712 SSTNINME
+1712 STTNVNME
-1720 MGVQLTSVWKDGDDT
+1720 MGVQLTSAWKDGDDAT
-1735 KKQAGFEPSNTGLAL
+1735 KQAGFKPFNTGLAL

-1802 CLDGRRGATND
+1802 CLDGRRGVTND
-1813 LDYPALSSAPKDASY
+1813 PDYSAVSSAPKDASY
-1828 FKPTEAYALRERIR
+1828 YKPTEAYALRERIR

-1861 ELPQRTHRNICNA
+1861 GLPQRTHRNICNA

-1888 STLDMVKS
+1888 STLDMVKT

-1905 TSLVDSSE
+1905 TSLGDSLEEDVTILGIKEKCSVDSL
-1913 EEVSVM
+1913 
-1919 NINANRSVDAM
+1919 
-1930 FSAHFNFVTTKDK
+1930 FSAHLNFVMTKDK

-1956 PSVDIRYQDKGT
+1956 PSVDIRSQDKST
-1968 GKYFKTPGAVDAYR
+1968 GEYFKTPGAVDAYR

-2002 LNHVWLEE
+2002 LNPVWLED

-2031 NARTKAWRI
+2031 NARTKAWRV

-2053 IESRTRDAMYTK
+2053 IEPRPRAALAIK

-2075 IGSNWLLIQKLEP
+2075 IASNWLLVQKLEP
-2088 FARDANSRG
+2088 FARDAGSRG
-2097 NLATTLKPHVLRF
+2097 DLATILKPHVVRF
-2110 FPTLIAQSRLYNQVL
+2110 FPSLMAQTRLYNQVL
-2125 DMLADYVGLS
+2125 EMVADYVGLS

>member
-1 MSLQDI
+1 MSLQGI

-56 LQDGATTSKGQS
+56 LQDEATTSKSQS

-80 QCWSSSAKRLQ
+80 QCWSSNAKRLQ
-91 FPSEVRVVGEEAIP
+91 FSSEVRVVGEEAIP

-156 YVFRQSALAEGEW
+156 YVFRQSASAEAEW

-241 RFVQDLVDG
+241 RFVRDLVDG

-267 MIFAYSCKME
+267 MIFAYSCKMG
-277 QIECLS
+277 QIECLT

-295 GHVYYTCDSHTH
+295 GHVYYTCESDTH
-307 PTIKVFANGPGPCTA
+307 PTTKVFANGPGPCTA

-349 ELSRDAGLRLREPVD
+349 ELSGDAGLQLREPVD
-364 LSSLLD
+364 LSSLFD
-370 GFTLEAWVKPESADN
+370 GFTLEGWVKPESADN
-385 ETEETTKDSS
+385 GTEETTKDSS
-395 FPVFRVSDNSPGT
+395 FSVFRVSDNNPGT
-408 FINEEL
+408 FINDEL
-414 RLTIQLVCEKKA
+414 RLTIQLVGEKKA
-426 IVTSKIA
+426 IVTSETA
-433 LKADEWNHIAVTY
+433 LKADEWNHVAVTY
-446 NPTTSTYGLAINGAA
+446 YPTTSTYGLVINGAA
-461 AGSAISSIHPG
+461 AGSAISSNPPG
-472 SFSGIGLQPKGPTS
+472 STL
-486 YFTALFD
+486 
-493 EVRVWSR
+493 
-500 PLHPSAIKDR
+500 
-510 MYKRATGLEPDLE
+510 
-523 SCWHFDEDSGTTA
+523 
-536 FDATAN
+536 
-542 RRELIVVSP
+542 
-551 EYSTP
+551 
-556 SSDSWVRSAAP
+556 
-567 MVSSYGLSRRI
+567 RRI
-578 LRVSAPLQIK
+578 
-588 GGLCATVYNEQVAV
+588 YNEQVAV

-607 TDSKGG
+607 TDSERG
-613 SSSKQKSGDGA
+613 SSLKQKSGDGA

-631 GARVLLCFISGTDVS
+631 GARVLLCFISGTDAS

-668 LMNPPA
+668 LMDPQA
-674 LTAASS
+674 LTADSF
-680 NSASAKVGIV
+680 NSASAKVGTV
-690 GLNVPTALLYVGSE
+690 GLKVPTALLYVGGE

-734 VTVYFKSRGA
+734 VTVYFKARGA

-752 LNYNIARKAVATEL
+752 LNYNISRKAVATEL

-773 NEGLLATSKFQHAKN
+773 NEGLLATSKLQHAEN

-815 GQKIVETW
+815 GRKIVETW

-828 KLEELCSLINGTKL
+828 KLEQLCSLINGTKL
-842 ATTRTIGHVAQ
+842 ATTRTIGHMAQ
-853 LVEITTNGSADMETA
+853 LVEITKNGYADMETP

-899 DAQSGDKNLVA
+899 DAQAGDKNLVA
-910 VLYNDQRPR
+910 VLYNDKRPR
-919 GSPPGKSA
+919 ESPPGKGA

-942 EGKSAGNFSLGSG
+942 EGKPAGNFSLGSG

-962 PSAVISGAVAKASE
+962 PSTVISGAVAKASE

-1072 QPSGRGAAFD
+1072 QPSGGGAAFD
-1082 VIGNV
+1082 MIGNV
-1087 NGARFAVSRP
+1087 NGTQFAVSRP

-1111 SQSVFALMSSGKGY
+1111 SQSVFALMSSGQGY

-1152 GDNREHCILVKGDS
+1152 GDDREHCILVKGDS

-1185 SYWAMDEDGS
+1185 SYWAMDEDGT
-1195 NPQRCVFKSPK
+1195 NPQRRVFESPK

-1218 SRKLVQVSQKEPSE
+1218 SRKLVQVSQKESSE
-1232 PGQPPRSKPPRPCQ
+1232 PSQPPRSKPPRPCQ
-1246 QVTMRAWNSKGGVE
+1246 QVTMRAWDSKGEVE
-1260 FEMIPRSVQALESDE
+1260 FEMIPRSLQALENDE
-1275 VAFKRQDGGHQIHGS
+1275 IAFNSQVEGHQIHGS

-1317 IRLYSLAIKLPESAF
+1317 IRLYSSAIKLPESAT

-1340 TNGMIGS
+1340 TNGMVGS
-1347 WSCREG
+1347 WSCRKG

-1482 HDERAVNSPGN
+1482 HDETAVNSPGN
-1493 SPQGS
+1493 SSQGS

-1512 TPLLGSE
+1512 TPLFGSE
-1519 ANAVSSQAPVGQ
+1519 ANAVTSQAPVGH

-1544 HPPQG
+1544 HSPQG

-1580 AYIDKHGEWCLVTGF
+1580 AYVNEHGEWCLVTGF

-1631 KDKTPTS
+1631 KDKAPTS
-1638 SVKFKQTT
+1638 SVKFKQST

-1653 ARAEVSTGEEVSS
+1653 ARAEVSTGKEVSS

-1720 MGVQLTSVWKDGDDT
+1720 MGVQLTSIWKDGDGA

-1789 VSFEINPTYTKQG
+1789 VSFEINSTYTKQG

-1874 YVWTADGGTFQETN
+1874 YLWTADGGTFQETY

-1905 TSLVDSSE
+1905 TSLVDSDE

-1956 PSVDIRYQDKGT
+1956 PSVDIRYQDQGT

-2031 NARTKAWRI
+2031 NARTKAWRV

-2053 IESRTRDAMYTK
+2053 IESRPRDAMSTK
-2065 EQKPSTLLAD
+2065 EQKPSTLLVD

-2088 FARDANSRG
+2088 FARDAKSRG

-2110 FPTLIAQSRLYNQVL
+2110 FPTLIAQTRLYNQVL
-2125 DMLADYVGLS
+2125 EMLADYVGLS

>member
-56 LQDGATTSKGQS
+56 LQDEATTSKSQS

-80 QCWSSSAKRLQ
+80 QCWSSNAKRLQ
-91 FPSEVRVVGEEAIP
+91 FSSEVRVVGEEAIP

-156 YVFRQSALAEGEW
+156 YVFRQSASAEAKW

-241 RFVQDLVDG
+241 RFVRDLVDG

-267 MIFAYSCKME
+267 MIFAYSCKMG
-277 QIECLS
+277 QIECLT

-295 GHVYYTCDSHTH
+295 GHVYYTCESDTH
-307 PTIKVFANGPGPCTA
+307 PTTKVFANGPGPCTA

-349 ELSRDAGLRLREPVD
+349 ELSGDAGLQLREPVD

-370 GFTLEAWVKPESADN
+370 GFTLEGWVKPESADN
-385 ETEETTKDSS
+385 GTEETTKDSS
-395 FPVFRVSDNSPGT
+395 FSVFRVSDNNPGT
-408 FINEEL
+408 FINDEL
-414 RLTIQLVCEKKA
+414 RLTIQLVGEKKA
-426 IVTSKIA
+426 IVTSETA
-433 LKADEWNHIAVTY
+433 LKADEWNHVAVTC
-446 NPTTSTYGLAINGAA
+446 NPTTSTYGLVINGAA
-461 AGSAISSIHPG
+461 AGSAISSNPPG
-472 SFSGIGLQPKGPTS
+472 SFLGIGLQPKGSTS
-486 YFTALFD
+486 CFTGLFD

-500 PLHPSAIKDR
+500 TLHPSAIKDR
-510 MYKRATGLEPDLE
+510 MCKRATGLEPDLE

-536 FDATAN
+536 FDATVN
-542 RRELIVVSP
+542 HRELMVVSP
-551 EYSTP
+551 EDGTP
-556 SSDSWVRSAAP
+556 SSDSWVPSAAP

-607 TDSKGG
+607 TDSERG

-631 GARVLLCFISGTDVS
+631 GARVLLCFISGTDAS

-668 LMNPPA
+668 LMNPQA
-674 LTAASS
+674 LTADSF
-680 NSASAKVGIV
+680 NSASAKVGTV
-690 GLNVPTALLYVGSE
+690 GLKVPTALLYVGGE

-734 VTVYFKSRGA
+734 VTVYFKARGA

-752 LNYNIARKAVATEL
+752 LNYNISRKAVATEL

-773 NEGLLATSKFQHAKN
+773 NEGLLATSKLQHAEN

-815 GQKIVETW
+815 GRKIVETW

-828 KLEELCSLINGTKL
+828 KLEQLCSLINGTKL
-842 ATTRTIGHVAQ
+842 ATTRTIGHMAQ
-853 LVEITTNGSADMETA
+853 LTNGYADMETP

-899 DAQSGDKNLVA
+899 DAQAGDKNLVA

-919 GSPPGKSA
+919 ESPPGKGA

-942 EGKSAGNFSLGSG
+942 EGKPAGNFSLGSG

-1072 QPSGRGAAFD
+1072 QPSGGGAAFD
-1082 VIGNV
+1082 MIGNV
-1087 NGARFAVSRP
+1087 NGTRFAVSRP

-1111 SQSVFALMSSGKGY
+1111 SQSVFALMSSGQGY

-1137 DFSLAFTLKLNKKSE
+1137 DFLLAFTLKLNKKSE
-1152 GDNREHCILVKGDS
+1152 GDDREHCILVKGDS

-1179 SNRLQL
+1179 SSRLQL
-1185 SYWAMDEDGS
+1185 SYWAMDEDGT
-1195 NPQRCVFKSPK
+1195 NPQRRVFESPK

-1218 SRKLVQVSQKEPSE
+1218 SRKLVQVSQKESSE
-1232 PGQPPRSKPPRPCQ
+1232 PSQPPRSKPPRPCQ
-1246 QVTMRAWNSKGGVE
+1246 QVTMRAWDSKGEVE
-1260 FEMIPRSVQALESDE
+1260 FEMIPRSLQALENDE
-1275 VAFKRQDGGHQIHGS
+1275 IAFNSPVEGHQIHGS

-1317 IRLYSLAIKLPESAF
+1317 IRLYSSAIKLPESAT

-1340 TNGMIGS
+1340 TNGMVGS
-1347 WSCREG
+1347 WSCRKG

-1493 SPQGS
+1493 SSQGS

-1512 TPLLGSE
+1512 TPLFGSE

-1566 SASGTMEGSYKRAY
+1566 GASGTMEGSYKRAY
-1580 AYIDKHGEWCLVTGF
+1580 AYIDEHGEWCLVTGF

-1619 GAPPVPVDSFIS
+1619 GAPPVLVDSFIS
-1631 KDKTPTS
+1631 KDKAPTS
-1638 SVKFKQTT
+1638 PVKFKQST

-1653 ARAEVSTGEEVSS
+1653 ARAEVSTGKEVSS

-1697 AVDVSAGMVNNEVHA
+1697 AVDVSVGMVNNEVHA

-1720 MGVQLTSVWKDGDDT
+1720 MGVQLTSIWKDGDDT

-1750 IESEVADVFALR
+1750 IESEAADVFALR

-1905 TSLVDSSE
+1905 TSLVDSDE

-1956 PSVDIRYQDKGT
+1956 PSVDIRYQDKGS

-2031 NARTKAWRI
+2031 NARTKAWRV

-2053 IESRTRDAMYTK
+2053 IESRPRDAMSTK

-2088 FARDANSRG
+2088 FARDAKSRG

-2110 FPTLIAQSRLYNQVL
+2110 FPTLIAQTRLYNQVL
-2125 DMLADYVGLS
+2125 EMLADYVGLS